1 MPQFPTELFTFDMDS
16 SKIMSHIAQLSL
28 LNVYAFL
35 QVASLDASLT
45 PLVPD
50 GGGLLLSLFL
60 SLSLTV
66 PFTFSLFVYL
76 FLRLFSCLSSLNGMA
91 RTGLLLMQCFTP
103 ALLRICQP
111 AKYIEKYPTN
121 ISKIIICS

>member
-1 MPQFPTELFTFDMDS
+1 
-16 SKIMSHIAQLSL
+16 MSHIAQLSL

-60 SLSLTV
+60 SSLSL
-66 PFTFSLFVYL
+66 SLFLSLSPAIQPLVQLKWNDTYWTTL
-76 FLRLFSCLSSLNGMA
+76 NAMLYSSLAEN
-91 RTGLLLMQCFTP
+91 LP
-103 ALLRICQP
+103 A
-111 AKYIEKYPTN
+111 
-121 ISKIIICS
+121 SKKC